1 MSAPVDEAGGMVQ
14 PVSGQSKVHNYNPGL
29 YVRVKMQHD
38 TSNGRGETASNR
50 GEDGPCSP
58 PERMADAG
66 PVQLDYE
73 QELPPDGGYGWVIV
87 ASCFTLNCFTWGV
100 TSSYGVYL
108 SHYLSSEL
116 FPGATSMDYGLI
128 GGFNFAFAM
137 ILAPLATY
145 TAHRFGKRGVMLAG
159 VVMQSAGLIS
169 ASFASEVWHLYVTQ
183 GALVGGGIGLVFVP
197 SLPVLSQWF
206 SERRS
211 VANGISSAGSGVGGV
226 VFSWGTGAMIHNLGL
241 SWALRA
247 MGLVTLVANTA
258 ATLLIRDRQARSNK
272 LVIDVQLLRR
282 YEVRLL
288 LLWAFISM
296 FGYITLLFS
305 LADFSRSVGLSS
317 AQATDVTGVLNFG
330 TAVGRPLIGITSDHF
345 RRIDTAGMLTL
356 LCGVICFAMWLPA
369 TTFAS
374 TLAFAF
380 ICGAILGVF

>member
-1 MSAPVDEAGGMVQ
+1 MVQ
-14 PVSGQSKVHNYNPGL
+14 PVSGQSKLHNHNQGL

-38 TSNGRGETASNR
+38 IPNGRGETASNR
-50 GEDGPCSP
+50 GENGPWNP
-58 PERMADAG
+58 PERMADAR
-66 PVQLDYE
+66 PAELDSE
-73 QELPPDGGYGWVIV
+73 QERLPDGGYGWVIV

-137 ILAPLATY
+137 IFAPLATY
-145 TAHRFGKRGVMLAG
+145 TAHRFGKRGAMLAG
-159 VVMQSAGLIS
+159 AVVQSAGLIS
-169 ASFASEVWHLYVTQ
+169 ASFASEVRHLYVTQ
-183 GALVGGGIGLVFVP
+183 GALVGAGIGLVFVP

-206 SERRS
+206 SEKRS

-226 VFSWGTGAMIHNLGL
+226 VFSWGTGAMIRSLGL

-247 MGLVTLVANTA
+247 TGLATLVANAA
-258 ATLLIRDRQARSNK
+258 ATLLIRDQRRQARPNK
-272 LVIDVQLLRR
+272 LVLDVQLLRK
-282 YEVRLL
+282 YEVSLL
-288 LLWAFISM
+288 LLWAFVSM

-305 LADFSRSVGLSS
+305 LADFSRSIGLSS
-317 AQATDVTGVLNFG
+317 AQATDVTGVLNLG
-330 TAVGRPLIGITSDHF
+330 TAVGRPLIGIASDRF

-356 LCGVICFAMWLPA
+356 LCGIICFAMWLPA

-374 TLAFAF
+374 TVAFAF
-380 ICGAILGVF
+380 ICGAILGVFWMGRYVRK